1 MTYHDSFQYV
11 IRKYSR
17 KLYLVKLNK
26 KVRCRCHE
34 TGSDDPDPACPKCL
48 GTGYRITVYE
58 ITGAPQTSTFPDTFR
73 STNQIVITTNFY
85 LLDNVPIDR
94 DDLIIYDDKA
104 FIINDT
110 ARNVGFNAIFCYTK
124 ACGIPKKLD
133 NNIFFKNLYAI
144 IGK

>member
-17 KLYLVKLNK
+17 KLYLIKLNK

-34 TGSDDPDPACPKCL
+34 AGSDDPDPACPKCL

-73 STNQIVITTNFY
+73 STNQIVITTSFY
-85 LLDNVPIDR
+85 LLDNVPVDR

-104 FIINDT
+104 FVINDT
-110 ARNVGFNAIFCYTK
+110 ARNVGFNARFCYTK
-124 ACGIPKKLD
+124 AIGIPKKLD
-133 NNIFFKNLYAI
+133 NNIFFKNLYTI